1 MPLRIGIDI
10 RYVYDHFPGIGRYI
24 LNLVRGLI
32 ALPHPHTLVLLHNPA
47 LPNTRHDLS
56 DLFQSPQVELV
67 TTTARPF
74 SLAEQVQLPRLVRQ
88 LRLDIFHAPY
98 YIKPY
103 TPLACPSVVTIHDL
117 IGLLLPQTLP
127 LHGRY
132 LYRLTMWLAVRT
144 ATRIIAVSRSARDD
158 IVAAYGIP
166 PERIAHIPEA
176 ADPRFCPQPPDRV
189 TAVRSRYGLP
199 AQYVLYLGAN
209 KPHKNLARLVL
220 AWERLLQSS
229 MPASHA
235 DSPPHLVIAGHYDP
249 RYPQAQDL
257 VRERNLTSSVSFV
270 PNVAEADVPALYS
283 GAELFV
289 FPSSYEGFGLPP
301 LEAMASGVPVL
312 CARASSLPEVVGN
325 AALLFDSYRVDEL
338 AAGLGRLLNDAALR
352 SQLRQQGLQQAQT
365 FSWEQTARATLAV
378 YTAVSKATCDPEPNA
393 HDA

>member
-1 MPLRIGIDI
+1 
-10 RYVYDHFPGIGRYI
+10 
-24 LNLVRGLI
+24 
-32 ALPHPHTLVLLHNPA
+32 
-47 LPNTRHDLS
+47 
-56 DLFQSPQVELV
+56 
-67 TTTARPF
+67 ARPF

-209 KPHKNLARLVL
+209 KPHQKPLRGSCWPGNACCNRVC
-220 AWERLLQSS
+220 QH
-229 MPASHA
+229 PIPIV
-235 DSPPHLVIAGHYDP
+235 PPHLVIAGHYDP

-257 VRERNLTSSVSFV
+257 VRERNLTSSVLFV
-270 PNVAEADVPALYS
+270 PNVAEADVPGALQW
-283 GAELFV
+283 
-289 FPSSYEGFGLPP
+289 
-301 LEAMASGVPVL
+301 
-312 CARASSLPEVVGN
+312 R
-325 AALLFDSYRVDEL
+325 
-338 AAGLGRLLNDAALR
+338 
-352 SQLRQQGLQQAQT
+352 
-365 FSWEQTARATLAV
+365 
-378 YTAVSKATCDPEPNA
+378 
-393 HDA
+393 